1 MSKILII
8 SPLAPK
14 PYLELLKGEG
24 CNLIFTKE
32 QQKLPLPERYHADL
46 QCFAPDE
53 STLLVTPDLYEYY
66 ESSLKGTGITVLS
79 GKTESD
85 GHYPSRIAYN
95 VARVGSTAFC
105 LEKALDE
112 IVREELEKRNISVCN
127 VSQGYASC
135 SVVGVKEKALITSDA
150 GIARSAQI
158 QGFDFLYVSAENIVL
173 PGFDHGFIGGC
184 VSRIRPDLFAV
195 SGSELPNSF
204 LAFFEQ
210 YEVNLIKISGQ
221 LFDFGG
227 SISLEG
233 K

>member
-8 SPLAPK
+8 SPQAPK
-14 PYLELLKGEG
+14 SFLELLKGEG
-24 CNLIFTKE
+24 CHLIFTKE
-32 QQKLPLPERYHADL
+32 QKGFPQPERYHADL

-53 STLLVTPDLYEYY
+53 HTLVVTPSLYEYY
-66 ESSLKGTGITVLS
+66 KACLKDTGITVLS

-95 VARVGSTAFC
+95 VARVGNTAFC
-105 LEKALDE
+105 LEKALDPV
-112 IVREELEKRNISVCN
+112 IREELEKRNIFICN

-135 SVVGVKEKALITSDA
+135 SVVGIADTALITSDVS
-150 GIARSAQI
+150 IAKAAESR
-158 QGFDFLYVSAENIVL
+158 GFDCLTVSPKHILL
-173 PGFDHGFIGGC
+173 PGFDHGLIGGC
-184 VSRIRPDLFAV
+184 VSHLRFGFFAV

-204 LAFFEQ
+204 LAFFEK
-210 YEVNLIKISGQ
+210 YKATLLKRSGQ

-227 SISLEG
+227 SIFLEG

>member
-1 MSKILII
+1 MSRILII
-8 SPLAPK
+8 SSLSPK

-24 CNLIFTKE
+24 CKLIFTKE
-32 QQKLPLPERYHADL
+32 QTTFPIPERYHADL

-53 STLLVTPDLYEYY
+53 GTLIVTPSLYEYY
-66 ESSLKGTGITVLS
+66 KDCLKDTGIAVLS

-95 VARVGSTAFC
+95 VARVGNTAFC

-112 IVREELEKRNISVCN
+112 VVREELEKRNISVCN

-135 SVVGVKEKALITSDA
+135 SVTGINERALITSDV
-150 GIARSAQI
+150 GIAKAAEKR
-158 QGFDFLYVSAENIVL
+158 GFDSLYVSTEHILL

-195 SGSELPNSF
+195 SGSELSNSF

-210 YEVNLIKISGQ
+210 YKANLVTISGQ

>member
-1 MSKILII
+1 MSRILII
-8 SPLAPK
+8 SPLTPK
-14 PYLELLKGEG
+14 SFLELLKGEG
-24 CNLIFTKE
+24 CRLIFTKE
-32 QQKLPLPERYHADL
+32 QTTFPLPERYHADL

-53 STLLVTPDLYEYY
+53 STLIVTPSLYEYY
-66 ESSLKGTGITVLS
+66 KECLKNTGITVLS

-95 VARVGSTAFC
+95 VGRVGNTAFC

-112 IVREELEKRNISVCN
+112 RVREELEKRNISICN

-135 SVVGVKEKALITSDA
+135 SMVGISKGALITSDE
-150 GIARSAQI
+150 GIARAAEKR
-158 QGFDFLYVSAENIVL
+158 GFDCLFVSPEVISL

-184 VSRIRPDLFAV
+184 VSRIRPGLFAV

-204 LAFFEQ
+204 LAFFKQ
-210 YEVNLIKISGQ
+210 YKANIVTTSGQ